1 MTPHH
6 GTTEHDVSD
15 TATHRPVDRRF
26 EGKVALL
33 TGAAS
38 GIGRATAVRLAAEG
52 AAIMAVDVDA
62 DGLASLVDELSGA
75 GATVIGRRGSI
86 SEREECFGAVAQCV
100 EDLGGIDVLGNIA
113 GISRADHFTEV
124 SETDYRRMF
133 AVNVDGPFFLCQA
146 AIPHLI
152 ERRGNVVNIASN
164 AGLMGTAYTV
174 AYSMTKGAIVQFT
187 RSLAME
193 YQKSPIRVNAIAPG
207 GITSKLTGGF
217 HIPEGVDVD
226 LMQPYMGFRGM
237 GEPDDIAGLFAFV
250 ASDDGV
256 NLHGSILSSDLGL
269 TCG

>member
-1 MTPHH
+1 MT
-6 GTTEHDVSD
+6 D
-15 TATHRPVDRRF
+15 TATHRPVEGRF
-26 EGKVALL
+26 AGKVALL

-52 AAIMAVDVDA
+52 AAVFALDVDA
-62 DGLASLVDELSGA
+62 EGLGSLVEEVSST
-75 GATVIGRRGSI
+75 GATVVARQGNITDR
-86 SEREECFGAVAQCV
+86 SECVAAVEQCV
-100 EDLGGIDVLGNIA
+100 ADLGGIDVLGNIA
-113 GISRADHFTEV
+113 GISRADHFGEVTED
-124 SETDYRRMF
+124 DYRRMF
-133 AVNVDGPFFLCQA
+133 AVNVDGPFFLTQA
-146 AIPHLI
+146 AIAHLI

-193 YQKSPIRVNAIAPG
+193 YQKAPIRVNAIAPG
-207 GITSKLTGGF
+207 GIVSRLTGGF
-217 HIPEGVDVD
+217 HIPEGVDLD

-237 GEPDDIAGLFAFV
+237 GEPTEIAGLFAFV
-250 ASDDGV
+250 ASDDGR